1 MCDLFIGKKEG
12 FDMPELLL
20 RKRRAFAFVS
30 TTILAIM
37 TIFSVPQAFCQQD
50 EVPKGPPPV
59 PVRVAKVEKKAVS
72 DRIELVGTAQPATV
86 STVASEV
93 SGVVEFFPIDEGDFV
108 EKGQI
113 LASLSGHRLKFD
125 LKAAVA
131 TREKIKANLAEARK
145 QLDRM
150 ERLKRTQS
158 VAEKSYDE
166 AFYRNKALLQ
176 DLAKSEAEIELL
188 NYDISR
194 KKIVAPFSGF
204 VSKEYTQIGEWV
216 SGGGPVAELMDIG
229 RIEAKVDVPERY
241 SVNLLEGKKVSVL
254 FASLSNRP
262 REGVIDTVLPVGDP
276 KARTFPV
283 KISLENPDF
292 RIKSGMEAQVVFT
305 MGGTMESLVMPKDAV
320 VISGKDRLVYK
331 VENDIATPEPV
342 VILTYFENFVSF
354 EGALQPGDLVVIRG
368 NERLRPGQP
377 VKVVAP

>member
-1 MCDLFIGKKEG
+1 
-12 FDMPELLL
+12 MPKLIL
-20 RKRRAFAFVS
+20 RIRKAFALVATLIFAM
-30 TTILAIM
+30 L
-37 TIFSVPQAFCQQD
+37 TIFSAPQALCQQD
-50 EVPKGPPPV
+50 EAPKAPPPV
-59 PVRVAKVEKKAVS
+59 PVRVAEVEKKAVS

-108 EKGQI
+108 EKGQV
-113 LASLSGHRLKFD
+113 LASLSDHRLKLD
-125 LKAAVA
+125 LKAATA
-131 TREKIKANLAEARK
+131 AREKIKANLAEAKK

-166 AFYRNKALLQ
+166 AFYSYEALLQ
-176 DLAKSEAEIELL
+176 DLARSEAEIESLK
-188 NYDISR
+188 YDIAR
-194 KKIVAPFSGF
+194 KKITAPFSGF
-204 VSKEYTQIGEWV
+204 VSKEYAQLGEWV
-216 SGGGPVAELMDIG
+216 NVGGPVAELMDIG
-229 RIEAKVDVPERY
+229 RIEATVDVPERY
-241 SVNLLEGKKVSVL
+241 SVNLLDGEKVSVL

-262 REGVIDTVLPVGDP
+262 REATIDTVLPVGDP

-283 KISLENPDF
+283 KISLENPDL

-305 MGGTMESLVMPKDAV
+305 IGGDGESLVMPKDAV

-331 VENDIATPEPV
+331 VEDGIASPKPV
-342 VILTYFENFVSF
+342 VIKRYFENFVSF